1 MTKEQLGDLVLSNEK
16 QLYAIAKT
24 ILWREVDVE
33 DAVQEAIVKAF
44 SCIHTLKKDKYA
56 LTWLIRILINEC
68 YDQIRRQNKII
79 FLEDSMEA
87 QLTPAEV
94 GPEYYD
100 LYQALSELSEELRLP
115 IVLYYFGG
123 FLTREIAEIMDI
135 SEGAVRKRLVRARK
149 ILNEKLSQE
158 EFIS

>member
-44 SCIHTLKKDKYA
+44 SRIHTLKKDKYA

-100 LYQALSELSEELRLP
+100 LYQALSELSEELQLP

>member
-24 ILWREVDVE
+24 ILWREADVE

-44 SCIHTLKKDKYA
+44 SRIHTLKKDKYA

-100 LYQALSELSEELRLP
+100 LYQALSELSEELQLP